1 MSRLLFVRPESTK
14 KSTKASY
21 VMRADLKYARAVR
34 GMEHVEAPIPEES
47 FKKEPIKAF

>member
-1 MSRLLFVRPESTK
+1 MSAFRQAGIYQEK
-14 KSTKASY
+14 HEGSY
-21 VMRADLKYARAVR
+21 VMRADLNYDRAVR